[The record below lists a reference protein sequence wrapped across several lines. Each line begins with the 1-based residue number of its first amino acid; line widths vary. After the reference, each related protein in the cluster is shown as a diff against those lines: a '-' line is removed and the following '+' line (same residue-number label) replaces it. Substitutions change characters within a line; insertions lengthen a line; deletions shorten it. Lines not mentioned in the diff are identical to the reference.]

1 MRPETQVWESDGPE
15 TTERLAAE
23 LAGRLEGW
31 ENLLLV
37 GELGS
42 GKTTFVRGLVRG
54 LGGDPA
60 LVASPTFVIVHVYRA
75 RFPVYHIDLYRLHG
89 LADIQQAGVLDLL
102 EEPGVKAVEWAE
114 RLDGY
119 PVPSAV
125 RIRLEVLG
133 VTTRRIVVEWG
144 EQADREVG
152 K

>member
-1 MRPETQVWESDGPE
+1 MRPETHVWASDAPE
-15 TTERLAAE
+15 ATERLAAE

-60 LVASPTFVIVHVYRA
+60 LVASPTFVIVHVYQA
-75 RFPVYHIDLYRLHG
+75 RVPVYHIDLYRLHG

-102 EEPGVKAVEWAE
+102 EEPGVKAIEWAE

-125 RIRLEVLG
+125 LIRFEVLG
-133 VTTRRIVVEWG
+133 PTTRRITVRRE
-144 EQADREVG
+144 DR
-152 K
+152 

>member
-1 MRPETQVWESDGPE
+1 MRPEPQVWESDAPE

-23 LAGRLEGW
+23 LAGRLEGS

-60 LVASPTFVIVHVYRA
+60 LVASPTFVIVHVYAA
-75 RFPVYHIDLYRLHG
+75 RFPVYHIDLYRLQG

-102 EEPGVKAVEWAE
+102 EEPGVKAIEWAE

-125 RIRLEVLG
+125 LIRLEVLG
-133 VTTRRIVVEWG
+133 PTARRIVVEWK
-144 EQADREVG
+144 R
-152 K
+152 